1 MILFPPAKINLGLNV
16 LRKRP
21 DGFHDIETVF
31 YPIPL
36 KDALEIVPSAG
47 PKNTFKA
54 YGLDIPGDPAENLCL
69 KGVELIQDEFQTPPV
84 DIFLYKAIPTG
95 AGLGGGS
102 SDAAATLTIMN
113 DLFALHLSEIELKT
127 YAAKLGSD
135 CAFFIRPAPTFATGR
150 GEVLYEIRLDLS
162 SYSLLLV
169 LPGIHV
175 PTAAAYR
182 AVTPKVPEWRLDQLT
197 DLPMEDWKNIV
208 VNDFEESVFKQFP
221 VLAEI
226 KQKLY
231 DGGAI
236 YASMSGSGSSIYGI
250 FPKGAVPDFS
260 LSGPRVVSL
269 DLE

>member
-47 PKNTFKA
+47 TVNSFNA

-69 KGVELIQDEFQTPPV
+69 KAVELIRDEFQTPPV

-102 SDAAATLTIMN
+102 SDAAATLNILN
-113 DLFALHLSEIELKT
+113 NLFALHLSDFELKKF
-127 YAAKLGSD
+127 AAKLGSD
-135 CAFFIRPAPTFATGR
+135 CSFFVRLVPAFASGR
-150 GEVLYEIRLDLS
+150 GEVLCEIQLNLNA
-162 SYSLLLV
+162 YSLVLV

-182 AVTPKVPEWRLDQLT
+182 AITPKVPEWRLDKLA
-197 DLPMEDWKNIV
+197 DLPLQDWKNLV

-226 KQKLY
+226 RQKLY
-231 DGGAI
+231 DAGAI
-236 YASMSGSGSSIYGI
+236 YASMSGSGSSVYGL
-250 FPKGAVPDFS
+250 FPKGGVPDFS
-260 LSGPRVVSL
+260 HSGSLVVHL

>member
-31 YPIPL
+31 YPVPL

-47 PKNTFKA
+47 PKNTFEA
-54 YGLDIPGDPAENLCL
+54 YGLAIPGDPAENLCL
-69 KGVELIQDEFQTPPV
+69 KAVELIQDEFQTPPV

-102 SDAAATLTIMN
+102 SDAAATLKILN
-113 DLFALHLSEIELKT
+113 NLSALHLSDFELKR
-127 YAAKLGSD
+127 YAATLGSD
-135 CAFFIRPAPTFATGR
+135 CSFFVRPVPAFASGR
-150 GEVLYEIRLDLS
+150 GEVLHDIQLNLS
-162 SYSLLLV
+162 AYSLVLV

-182 AVTPKVPEWRLDQLT
+182 AVTPEIPEWRLDQLT

-226 KQKLY
+226 RQKLY
-231 DGGAI
+231 DAGAI
-236 YASMSGSGSSIYGI
+236 YASMSGSGSSIYGL
-250 FPKGAVPDFS
+250 FPKGGVPGFS
-260 LSGPRVVSL
+260 LSGARVVSL